1 MPIGVKCTLNVAPYN
16 KIFTAKRNQGAESRR
31 ILSKTIK
38 LLSSHCIFRVK
49 KYAKS
54 KEVCIFGDRMT
65 LS

>member
-1 MPIGVKCTLNVAPYN
+1 MSLGYCCIYFHENSEIELYGT
-16 KIFTAKRNQGAESRR
+16 
-31 ILSKTIK
+31 K